1 MIALLFVGVVAGLI
15 AGISPC
21 ILPVLPVIFVS
32 WASPITGEVHA
43 ARARRRRAIAVVAGL
58 VTSFSIITLV
68 GSTLLSALGLPQT
81 FLRDAGIVV
90 LIILGLSLL
99 VPPLEQLLERPF
111 ARLSTHTPKGSGSGF
126 VLGLG
131 LGAVFVPCAGPV
143 LTAIVVVGATKHV
156 TAFSVALTVCFAIG
170 ATLPILTIALAG
182 ERVVERNQK
191 LKERAR
197 ILRPIGGVLLIAMA
211 IGISFNLANDL
222 QKWLPSY
229 TSALQKSVEG
239 NHFVV
244 SHLRT
249 LENTKSTD
257 GQLASCVAGDA
268 KLETCGQA
276 PNFVGITA
284 WLNTPH
290 DAPLSIHSL
299 RGKVVLVDFWTYS
312 CINCERSLPHVE
324 AWYKRYRADGLV
336 VVGVHSP
343 EFAFEHVVSNVKA
356 AAKQLGVHYPI
367 AVDDNLST
375 WDAYYNE
382 YWPADYLVDA
392 KGFVRYEDFGEGNY
406 QQTESFIRKL
416 LKEAN
421 PKVQLPPPTNVANNE
436 PTSPTSPESYL
447 GYNYL
452 GDYYGDFSPVENQMV
467 PYQLANPLPEG
478 NWGLNGNWKVGPQ
491 AATSGRNAS
500 LSINFF
506 ATHVYLVLGGKGTV
520 QETLNGKTLKTFTVS
535 GVPRLYT
542 LVNEPTP
549 RTGLLRLLT
558 SPGVQAYDFT
568 FG

>member
-1 MIALLFVGVVAGLI
+1 MYK
-15 AGISPC
+15 
-21 ILPVLPVIFVS
+21 
-32 WASPITGEVHA
+32 
-43 ARARRRRAIAVVAGL
+43 R
-58 VTSFSIITLV
+58 
-68 GSTLLSALGLPQT
+68 Q
-81 FLRDAGIVV
+81 
-90 LIILGLSLL
+90 
-99 VPPLEQLLERPF
+99 
-111 ARLSTHTPKGSGSGF
+111 
-126 VLGLG
+126 
-131 LGAVFVPCAGPV
+131 
-143 LTAIVVVGATKHV
+143 
-156 TAFSVALTVCFAIG
+156 
-170 ATLPILTIALAG
+170 
-182 ERVVERNQK
+182 
-191 LKERAR
+191 
-197 ILRPIGGVLLIAMA
+197 
-211 IGISFNLANDL
+211 
-222 QKWLPSY
+222 
-229 TSALQKSVEG
+229 
-239 NHFVV
+239 
-244 SHLRT
+244 HLRT

-421 PKVQLPPPTNVANNE
+421 PKVQLPPPTNVANTE

-467 PYQLANPLPEG
+467 PYQLA
-478 NWGLNGNWKVGPQ
+478 KMCIRDR
-491 AATSGRNAS
+491 S
-500 LSINFF
+500 
-506 ATHVYLVLGGKGTV
+506 
-520 QETLNGKTLKTFTVS
+520 
-535 GVPRLYT
+535 
-542 LVNEPTP
+542 
-549 RTGLLRLLT
+549 
-558 SPGVQAYDFT
+558 
-568 FG
+568 